1 MLEITVMSPKE
12 VVEMVI
18 SGFSLIFGSTTNAA
32 SKAIG
37 EFTNTQSI
45 HLSHDSRMRYH
56 VRLHIII

>member
-18 SGFSLIFGSTTNAA
+18 STFSLIFGWTTNAA

-37 EFTNTQSI
+37 EFTKQQRI
-45 HLSHDSRMRYH
+45 HLGNDSRMRYD